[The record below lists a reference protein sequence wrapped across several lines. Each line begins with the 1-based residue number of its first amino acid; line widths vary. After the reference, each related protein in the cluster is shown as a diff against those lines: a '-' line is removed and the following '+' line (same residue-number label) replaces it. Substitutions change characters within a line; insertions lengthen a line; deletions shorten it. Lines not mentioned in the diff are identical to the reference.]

1 MVCMPKAEQTRHYI
15 VEKSSSIFNKKG
27 FSGTSMSDICRAI
40 GLTKGAVYGNFCN
53 KDEIALAVF
62 DYQIK
67 KIKNDIKTRME
78 ACTNSIEKLLVY
90 YEYWKEKHIDFIE
103 QGGCPVLNTAI
114 DADDTHPDLL
124 KRVKSFLRL
133 WENMLFRIMETGKAT
148 NEVRVDVDSRRY
160 ARIFISLSEGGLML
174 AKVQEDQTILLE
186 MLEQVK
192 SMVLT
197 EVKA

>member
-1 MVCMPKAEQTRHYI
+1 MVCMTKAEQTRRSI
-15 VEKSSSIFNKKG
+15 VEKSSPIFNKKG

-40 GLTKGAVYGNFCN
+40 GLTKGAVYGNFRN

-62 DYQIK
+62 DFQIK
-67 KIKNDIKTRME
+67 KIKNDIRTRME
-78 ACTNSIEKLLVY
+78 VCTNNIEKLLVY
-90 YEYWKEKHIDFIE
+90 YEYWKEKHLDFIE

-114 DADDTHPDLL
+114 DADDTHPALL

-133 WENMLFRIMETGKAT
+133 WENMLFRIMEIGKAS
-148 NEVRVDVDSRRY
+148 NEVKADIDSRRY
-160 ARIFISLSEGGLML
+160 ARIFISLAEGGLML
-174 AKVQEDQTILLE
+174 AKVQEDRTVLLE

-192 SMVLT
+192 RMVLN